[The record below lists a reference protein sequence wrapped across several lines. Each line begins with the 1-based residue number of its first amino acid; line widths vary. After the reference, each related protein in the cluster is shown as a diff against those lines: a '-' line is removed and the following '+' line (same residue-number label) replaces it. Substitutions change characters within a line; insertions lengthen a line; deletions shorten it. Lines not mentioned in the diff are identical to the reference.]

1 MIDLTGT
8 TVVVTGASRGIGS
21 ATAGLLRQAGARV
34 AGLARSLTP
43 RQEHERWDLPC
54 DLTDGAALES
64 ACGRIVEQWGAP
76 DVVVNNAGLFLLRP
90 FEDTD
95 AEAFGRQLAANLQA
109 PFAVA
114 RAFLPAMRRAGKGL
128 LVSVGSV
135 SDHVGL
141 PENAAY
147 GASKFG
153 LRGLHEVLSSEYRG
167 SGIRFSLVSP
177 GATDTD
183 MWDPVV
189 PDTRPGF
196 PARSDMLRPR
206 DVAEAI
212 VFVISR
218 PAAVQIDWLRLGPLP
233 PSG

>member
-1 MIDLTGT
+1 MTDLSGT
-8 TVVVTGASRGIGS
+8 TAVVTGASRGIGA
-21 ATAGLLRQAGARV
+21 ATAESLRRAGARV

-43 RQEHERWDLPC
+43 REEADRWDVPC

-64 ACGRIVEQWGAP
+64 ACGQIVERWGTP

-95 AEAFGRQLAANLQA
+95 ADDFSHQLAANLQA
-109 PFAVA
+109 PFNVA
-114 RAFLPAMRRAGKGL
+114 RAFLPAMRQAGRGL
-128 LVSVGSV
+128 LVTVGSV
-135 SDHVGL
+135 SDHMGL

-147 GASKFG
+147 AASKYG
-153 LRGLHEVLSSEYRG
+153 LRGLHEVLSAEYRG
-167 SGIRFSLVSP
+167 SGVRFSLVSP
-177 GATDTD
+177 GATDTG
-183 MWDPVV
+183 MWDPVD

-196 PARSDMLRPR
+196 LARSDMLRPE

-218 PAAVQIDWLRLGPLP
+218 PAHLQVDWLRLGPV
-233 PSG
+233 SSST